1 MTRNIRARHI
11 VPTLFGV
18 AALAVATAGPA
29 GAAAHSQA
37 AGSHSKSHAVKGH
50 SKSRGA
56 KGHGAKGHGAKG
68 HGAKATA
75 VDLTVS
81 KPPVATISE
90 TGSTLLYPVFNL
102 WVPGY
107 NATYPTVTIETAGTG
122 SGTGITDA
130 TNGTVQIGASDAY
143 LSSTEKHAAPT
154 LEDIPLAISA
164 QEIYYH
170 VTGVTAHLKLNGKL
184 LAQIYD
190 GKITNWSTAEI
201 AKLNPGIKLPTL
213 KIAPLH
219 RSDGSGDTFLFTTYL
234 SDSTKTWAT
243 KVGYNTSVT
252 WPAAPGEL
260 AETGNSGMVAGCKTT
275 PGCIAY
281 IGISYQTQSLGDGLV
296 YGQVENG
303 NGQYVLPTST
313 TIAAEAAGF
322 AAKTPST
329 GAISMIDGKVSDG
342 YPIINYEYAIVNKKQ
357 SSSSTAKAVQSFLEW
372 AINPKDGNS
381 ANYLSQVN
389 FHPLPTKVADNSF
402 AQIKAIG

>member
-1 MTRNIRARHI
+1 VTRILCTKKLIPAATI
-11 VPTLFGV
+11 C
-18 AALAVATAGPA
+18 AALALAMAINPA
-29 GAAAHSQA
+29 GAAT
-37 AGSHSKSHAVKGH
+37 KS
-50 SKSRGA
+50 GA
-56 KGHGAKGHGAKG
+56 KKS
-68 HGAKATA
+68 KAVT
-75 VDLTVS
+75 LTVAS
-81 KPPVATISE
+81 PSTGTISE
-90 TGSTLLYPVFNL
+90 TGSTLLYPLFNL

-107 NATYPTVTIETAGTG
+107 NETYPRVTIQTAGTG

-130 TNGTVQIGASDAY
+130 TNGTVEVGASDAY
-143 LSSTEKHAAPT
+143 LSTTEKQATPQ

-170 VTGVTAHLKLNGKL
+170 VTGVTAHLKLTGRLIAEIYEGKV
-184 LAQIYD
+184 
-190 GKITNWSTAEI
+190 TNWRTAAI

-213 KIAPLH
+213 KIDPLH
-219 RSDGSGDTFLFTTYL
+219 RSDGSGDTFMFTTYM

-252 WPAAPGEL
+252 WPTAPGEL
-260 AETGNSGMVAGCKTT
+260 AEDGNSGMVAGCKTT

-296 YGQVENG
+296 YAQLKNG
-303 NGQYVLPTST
+303 DGQYVLPTST
-313 TIAAEAAGF
+313 SISAEAAGF
-322 AAKTPST
+322 TKKTPST
-329 GAISMIDGKVSDG
+329 GAISMIDGKVKGG

-357 SSSSTAKAVQSFLEW
+357 SSPSVAKTVRSFLEW

-402 AQIKAIG
+402 TQIQEVK